1 MCIRDRIE
9 VINVN
14 PFRSEARVTSENVV
28 DPILPGDHVLT
39 ATWDPGFSVKYA
51 LAGRFDL
58 DNDGFDDT
66 EKLIRMIERNGGEVI
81 ASHDRQGKING
92 KVTPEVRYLVTGNAE
107 LIGGQEDDPDAGA
120 ILNAVR
126 AMEADAEKT
135 RFKSSICKSC
145 SIASVFVLNQKRRN

>member
-1 MCIRDRIE
+1 MGRVFIDIGGNDGLTGNRTFTVYDRSVTDFKTATSKATIE

-51 LAGRFDL
+51 LAGRFHL

-92 KVTPEVRYLVTGNAE
+92 KVTPEVRYLVTGLS
-107 LIGGQEDDPDAGA
+107 LIHISEP
-120 ILNAVR
+120 
-126 AMEADAEKT
+126 T
-135 RFKSSICKSC
+135 RPY
-145 SIASVFVLNQKRRN
+145 